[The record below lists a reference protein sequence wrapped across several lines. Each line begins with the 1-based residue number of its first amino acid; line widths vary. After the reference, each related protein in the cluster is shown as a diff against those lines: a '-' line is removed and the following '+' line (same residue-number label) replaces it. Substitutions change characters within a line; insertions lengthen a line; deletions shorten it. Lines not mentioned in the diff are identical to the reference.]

1 MKLNEKKRH
10 LFDIPYNI
18 SYLDCTAN
26 SPLLK
31 TIKIAADKGLERKYH
46 PWTFN
51 WDDMVEDGETVR
63 GLFTSLIGANVADI
77 AINPSTAYGVATTAN
92 NSPLSRG
99 QNIAV
104 LHEQFPSNVYVW
116 RELARANGGVVLVVK
131 RPTNNVWATTV

>member
-1 MKLNEKKRH
+1 
-10 LFDIPYNI
+10 
-18 SYLDCTAN
+18 
-26 SPLLK
+26 LK

-77 AINPSTAYGVATTAN
+77 EINPSTAYGVATTAN

-99 QNIAV
+99 QNIVV
-104 LHEQFPSNVYVW
+104 LH
-116 RELARANGGVVLVVK
+116 
-131 RPTNNVWATTV
+131 

>member
-10 LFDIPYNI
+10 LFDIPDNI

-51 WDDMVEDGETVR
+51 RDDMVEEGETVW
-63 GLFTSLIGANVADI
+63 GFFTSLIGAYVADI
-77 AINPSTAYGVATTAN
+77 AINPLTA
-92 NSPLSRG
+92 
-99 QNIAV
+99 
-104 LHEQFPSNVYVW
+104 
-116 RELARANGGVVLVVK
+116 
-131 RPTNNVWATTV
+131 